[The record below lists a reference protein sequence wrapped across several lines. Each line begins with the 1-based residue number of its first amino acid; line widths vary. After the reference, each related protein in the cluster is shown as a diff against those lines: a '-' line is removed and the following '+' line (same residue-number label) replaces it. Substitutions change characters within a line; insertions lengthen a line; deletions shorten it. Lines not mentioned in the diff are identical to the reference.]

1 MWDMLAK
8 AIAMSV
14 RCKSA
19 LLLGLALVVTAPSA
33 ALPHAAIME
42 AEVTQAIRLHAFYET
57 GEPMSQA
64 QVFIYA
70 PDDPAQAWG
79 QGIADM
85 EGRYEFIPD
94 AIAGRWS
101 VQVRQAGHGVMAH
114 LDIGADAPVMTISST
129 PDTWAQRA
137 LMVALVAWGA
147 LGTALFARSRKGKQD
162 ASA

>member
-1 MWDMLAK
+1 MWVTLEK
-8 AIAMSV
+8 AIAMSL
-14 RCKSA
+14 RCRSA
-19 LLLGLALVVTAPSA
+19 LLLCLALVVSAPQM
-33 ALPHAAIME
+33 ALAHAAIME
-42 AEVTQAIRLHAFYET
+42 AEVAQAIRLHAFYET

-64 QVFIYA
+64 QVIIYA
-70 PDDPAQAWG
+70 PDDPAQVWG

-85 EGRYEFIPD
+85 DGRYEFIPD

-114 LDIGADAPVMTISST
+114 LEIGANAPVITVSST

-147 LGTALFARSRKGKQD
+147 LGTALYARSRKGKPD